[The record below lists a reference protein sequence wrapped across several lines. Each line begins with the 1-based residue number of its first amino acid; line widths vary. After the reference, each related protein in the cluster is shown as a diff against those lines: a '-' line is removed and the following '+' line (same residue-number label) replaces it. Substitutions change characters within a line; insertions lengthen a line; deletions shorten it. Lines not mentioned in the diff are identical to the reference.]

1 MSLVIDIDIQNDPF
15 YLDGIEEGKIRLIEN
30 ILISKTLPI
39 KAIVLSTG
47 ITEEYI
53 LSIRKR
59 LINEG
64 RLKSNKRISDK

>member
-1 MSLVIDIDIQNDPF
+1 MSLVLDIDIKNDPF

-30 ILISKTLPI
+30 MLVSKILSV

-47 ITEEYI
+47 ISEEYI

-64 RLKSNKRISDK
+64 RLMLNKKKSDK